1 MINHVETEYKLLVNK
16 EDFEKLSA
24 LYPNK
29 TFIQQINTY
38 YDTKDMQLR
47 NMKCAMRIRE
57 KNNQFLF
64 TLKTP
69 VPNGHLEHECYVDKN
84 DSDVFNEPNIKNLLD
99 KLGITEELVMITN
112 LKTKRAVVNTGK
124 AELCFDINEYNGFID
139 YEIEYE
145 ETIDHDGISEFNKIL
160 AEASLHYE
168 SNCKSKIAR
177 AMARL

>member
-24 LYPNK
+24 LYPDK
-29 TFIQQINTY
+29 TFVKQVNTY

-47 NMKCAMRIRE
+47 KLKCAMRIRE
-57 KNNQFLF
+57 KDNKFLF

-69 VPNGHLEHECYVDKN
+69 DPNGHLEHECYVSKN
-84 DSDVFNEPNIKNLLD
+84 SIDVFSEPDIKKLLEE
-99 KLGITEELVMITN
+99 LGIRKQIIMITN
-112 LKTKRAVVNTGK
+112 LKTERAVINTGK

-145 ETIDHDGISEFNKIL
+145 EIVEHDGISEFNKIL
-160 AEASLHYE
+160 EKAGLHYE
-168 SNCKSKIAR
+168 SNCMSKIAR
-177 AMARL
+177 AMAHL

>member
-1 MINHVETEYKLLVNK
+1 MINHVETEHKLLVNK

-24 LYPNK
+24 LYPDK
-29 TFIQQINTY
+29 IFIKQINTY

-57 KNNQFLF
+57 KDNKFLF

-69 VPNGHLEHECYVDKN
+69 DPNGHLEHECYVSKN
-84 DSDVFNEPNIKNLLD
+84 SIDVFSEPDIKKLLEE
-99 KLGITEELVMITN
+99 LGISKQIIMITN
-112 LKTKRAVVNTGK
+112 LKTERAVINTGK

-145 ETIDHDGISEFNKIL
+145 EIVEHDGISEFNKIL
-160 AEASLHYE
+160 EKAGLHYE
-168 SNCKSKIAR
+168 SNCMSKIAR
-177 AMARL
+177 AMAHL

>member
-24 LYPNK
+24 LYPDK
-29 TFIQQINTY
+29 IFIKQINTY

-57 KNNQFLF
+57 KDNKFLF

-69 VPNGHLEHECYVDKN
+69 DPNGHLEHECYVSKN
-84 DSDVFNEPNIKNLLD
+84 SIDVFSEPDIKKLLEE
-99 KLGITEELVMITN
+99 LGISKQIIMITN
-112 LKTKRAVVNTGK
+112 LKTERAVINTGK

-145 ETIDHDGISEFNKIL
+145 EIVEHDGISEFNKIL
-160 AEASLHYE
+160 EKAGLRYE
-168 SNCKSKIAR
+168 SNCMSKIAR
-177 AMARL
+177 AMAHL

>member
-57 KNNQFLF
+57 KENKFLF

-69 VPNGHLEHECYVDKN
+69 DPNGHLEHECYVDKN
-84 DSDVFNEPNIKNLLD
+84 SIDVFSEPAIKKLLD
-99 KLGITEELVMITN
+99 ELGIHEQIVMITN
-112 LKTKRAVVNTGK
+112 LKTERAVINTGK

-145 ETIDHDGISEFNKIL
+145 ETVAHDGVNEFNKL
-160 AEASLHYE
+160 LSEAGLHYE
-168 SNCKSKIAR
+168 RNCMSKIAR